1 MSDYKTK
8 TNLTKLTILAFSLTC
23 ITGVAVILPFLLK
36 ESAAKYFNT
45 DLGTV
50 GSVFSCFMFGMLIN
64 ELLNGYLVKYI
75 KPKAEIFLAGIIFA
89 LCVVSMFITKN
100 IYFFGF
106 ELFITGLCFGVIVH
120 IPNTLIMHAFDKE
133 KRSTRL
139 NLLDFFFSLG
149 SFVYPYIA
157 GAMLLAMCSFQ
168 QVYLTVLLIVA
179 FIFIM
184 ASMTKLPD
192 LDSATDHEGN
202 VVDHKFSKWNINVY
216 LVFFV
221 LIFYFL
227 SYISFTYW
235 VVDYLTKILHISDM
249 YANQGLS
256 LFWIFYGIGCFISS
270 IAVKYI
276 KVGKYILYSII
287 VAFLAYIAVYFSA
300 NVTMMYISISIL
312 GLGCATVY
320 SSSLS
325 FGTLQVKH
333 PSPRLMSLYI
343 FGTGMATWLAEL
355 VSSWIQAAFGLKSI
369 IIISFI
375 LMLIALILH
384 SIALINQKN
393 VQDQE
398 A

>member
-1 MSDYKTK
+1 MEEYKTK
-8 TNLTKLTILAFSLTC
+8 ANLVKLTILAFSLTC

-45 DLGTV
+45 SIGTM

-64 ELLNGYLVKYI
+64 ELLNGYLVKFI
-75 KPKAEIFLAGIIFA
+75 KVRVEIFLAGIIFA
-89 LCVVSMFITKN
+89 ICVISMFFTTSL
-100 IYFFGF
+100 YLFGV
-106 ELFITGLCFGVIVH
+106 ELFIIGLCFGVIVH
-120 IPNTLIMHAFDKE
+120 IPNTLIMHSFDKS
-133 KRSTRL
+133 KRSTYL

-149 SFVYPYIA
+149 SFVYPYIV
-157 GAMLLAMCSFQ
+157 GAMLLSLCSFQ
-168 QVYLTVLLIVA
+168 SVYSTVLIIIA

-184 ASMTKLPD
+184 ASITKLPD
-192 LDSATDHEGN
+192 LDSSTDHEGKA
-202 VVDHKFSKWNINVY
+202 VDHKFSKWNINIY
-216 LVFFV
+216 LIFFV

-235 VVDYLTKILHISDM
+235 VVDYLTKILHIDVM
-249 YANQGLS
+249 AANQGIS

-287 VAFLAYIAVYFSA
+287 VAFLSYIAVYFSA
-300 NVTMMYISISIL
+300 NVIMMYISISIL

-333 PSPRLMSLYI
+333 PSPRLMSMYI
-343 FGTGMATWLAEL
+343 FGTGLATWLAEL
-355 VSSWIQAAFGLKSI
+355 ISSWVQAVYGLKSI
-369 IIISFI
+369 IVISSI

-384 SIALINQKN
+384 IIVLSNQKN
-393 VQDQE
+393 IEHE